1 MRAASRPRRLPTDRT
16 SDRVA
21 HPRPSAMAGGPWY
34 GHRRR
39 ANPGHLAAV
48 QTALSKATPS
58 AMRGT
63 RVSIGPEYAW
73 PSTTI
78 SALPA
83 GPPRTCWHRWQFRR
97 PSQGAAPR
105 PQRRVAE
112 YPGGYDGRVG
122 SLTWPLRLFSVR
134 LEILVVSAVGRL
146 RCAQWFSSRR
156 TSRNRSV
163 VAGFFIPIAIR
174 QRKECE
180 TSMKNHEV
188 PALMGRPAFGL
199 PKPHGWTLERTLHLM
214 AGTAVL
220 STLALG
226 RAHSPR
232 WRVVTGFV
240 GANLLLDAAVGW
252 CPTSLLLHRLGIPT
266 AGERAMRSGGTA
278 SQTQQ

>member
-1 MRAASRPRRLPTDRT
+1 MVQRRCHQRRLGALNLLRTVAIPVRHAESLDMRAASRPRRLPTDRT

-39 ANPGHLAAV
+39 ANPGHLAAA

-83 GPPRTCWHRWQFRR
+83 GPPRTSWHRWQFRR

-112 YPGGYDGRVG
+112 YPGGYDGGVG

-134 LEILVVSAVGRL
+134 LEILVECGRTAPL
-146 RCAQWFSSRR
+146 RRP
-156 TSRNRSV
+156 V
-163 VAGFFIPIAIR
+163 V
-174 QRKECE
+174 Q
-180 TSMKNHEV
+180 
-188 PALMGRPAFGL
+188 
-199 PKPHGWTLERTLHLM
+199 
-214 AGTAVL
+214 
-220 STLALG
+220 
-226 RAHSPR
+226 
-232 WRVVTGFV
+232 
-240 GANLLLDAAVGW
+240 
-252 CPTSLLLHRLGIPT
+252 
-266 AGERAMRSGGTA
+266 
-278 SQTQQ
+278 